1 VALVELL
8 GQLQVR
14 AENALACARLLRHL
28 DQDAPAV
35 GGADALTDREPTVVG
50 NRRGRVWC
58 PPDVHGIA
66 ARNNDSGARR
76 VSA

>member
-35 GGADALTDREPTVVG
+35 GGADALTDCKPTVVG
-50 NRRGRVWC
+50 QPPGASMVPAGRSRDRC
-58 PPDVHGIA
+58 
-66 ARNNDSGARR
+66 SQQ
-76 VSA
+76 